1 MRDCLLKQKYVIGAS
16 ISWAVFC
23 LACHIAN
30 VSIVEVSIFF
40 VIFGILTLSWTAHVS
55 AKLKLPVL
63 IVCDLLCILAAIVTL
78 GTDTSTAI
86 MLAVSMQ
93 TVFTFIMWETQ

>member
-1 MRDCLLKQKYVIGAS
+1 MRDYLLKQKNLLGAL

-23 LACHIAN
+23 LTCHIAN
-30 VSIVEVSIFF
+30 VPTFEIAIFF
-40 VIFGILTLSWTAHVS
+40 VIFGILTLSWTSYVS

-63 IVCDLLCILAAIVTL
+63 IVCDILGVLAAIVTL